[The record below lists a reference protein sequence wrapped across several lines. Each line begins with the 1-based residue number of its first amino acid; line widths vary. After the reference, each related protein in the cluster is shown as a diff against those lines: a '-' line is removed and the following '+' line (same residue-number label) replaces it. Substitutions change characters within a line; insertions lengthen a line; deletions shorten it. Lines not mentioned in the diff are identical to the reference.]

1 MAGVRNVLRE
11 NHRVFSEKSDTEFR
25 YSYTTPIGTVLE
37 NRQRNWEPIWDLKES
52 FESSGQNP
60 SPSSSSVL
68 VRQSRCFHIRLD

>member
-1 MAGVRNVLRE
+1 MAGSRNVLRE
-11 NHRVFSEKSDTEFR
+11 NHRELNEKSDSELR
-25 YSYTTPIGTVLE
+25 YSYSAVLE